1 MGQQKPKRPRS
12 AKSRTLPPDLKS
24 LEVMTRSVHRELTD
38 RLVHLARAPHDL
50 KARHAVRILHDQRSE
65 ALTRLFEINP
75 TYGSALVT
83 ALGIVW
89 RTS

>member
-12 AKSRTLPPDLKS
+12 TKSRTLPPDPKS

-38 RLVHLARAPHDL
+38 RIAHLAREPHDL
-50 KARHAVRILHDQRSE
+50 KARHAVRTLHDQRSE

-75 TYGSALVT
+75 TYGAALVT
-83 ALGIVW
+83 ALGIIW